1 MSKDDLPDR
10 PQSFHELIG
19 LTMQLNGRIDTLW
32 QRVVY
37 SHAAI
42 VGVMVFFASSPD
54 PFVIARSL
62 VILFYTMNSIVTY
75 VAFRD
80 TYKGLCAAVEDL
92 RASGQTNS
100 QVFSW
105 IEGHNFRMH
114 ALRRAIILAVLW
126 LIITYLILGDLIGL
140 Y

>member
-1 MSKDDLPDR
+1 MSQDQEPNP
-10 PQSFHELIG
+10 PQSFNELIG
-19 LTMQLNGRIDTLW
+19 LTMQLNSRIDTLW

-37 SHAAI
+37 AHAAI

-54 PFVIARSL
+54 PFVLARVL

-92 RASGQTNS
+92 KATGQAKG
-100 QVFSW
+100 QVFAW
-105 IEGHNFRMH
+105 IEGHNFH
-114 ALRRAIILAVLW
+114 LHSLRRAFILAVLW
-126 LIITYLILGDLIGL
+126 CIITYLILGELLGL